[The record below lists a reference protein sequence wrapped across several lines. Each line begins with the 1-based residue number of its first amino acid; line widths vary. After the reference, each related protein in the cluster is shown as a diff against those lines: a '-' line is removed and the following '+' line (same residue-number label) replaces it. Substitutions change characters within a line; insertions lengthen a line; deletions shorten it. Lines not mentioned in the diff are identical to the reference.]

1 MVKLF
6 NHDISMKKISFLLLS
21 MLMLVSCN
29 DFLDMEPTNSANSAE
44 AIATPTDARVIIN
57 GIMRTMASSS
67 YYGRNFFMYGDAK
80 GGDLTIAS
88 QGRGLDGLYSFN
100 HSATSGSYSGF
111 WSTGY
116 YCILQV
122 NNLLENIDRITENGT
137 SEDAA
142 SYNQCKGEAFTLRAL
157 IYFDLV
163 RLYGKPYNYDKGS
176 LGVPLVTQT
185 LPASA
190 QPTRATV
197 EEVYKQIIS
206 DLNQGK
212 TLLENGKVQQ
222 DGYMGYYA
230 NLAEQARVK
239 LYMEDYDG
247 ALAAAQ
253 EIIGS
258 GKFKLY
264 EPSQWADSWKKQFGS
279 ESIFELGI
287 YSAEADL
294 GTSSLGFYL
303 MRYGLK
309 SGAAG
314 WFMASDYYLER
325 LAQDPTDVRW
335 SVMYQ
340 DESEY
345 THLGSCNKY
354 MGGPDM
360 NGDGKE
366 SPTSVNIKVI
376 RLSEI
381 YLIAAEA
388 ALHASKP
395 NAEQAAQYLN
405 AIRCRATSL
414 EPATASTINDDMI
427 LDERSKELFCEGHR
441 FFDMM
446 RMNRSITF
454 NDDFGGIAVN
464 GRPKTIDRTFGKI
477 VLPIDQDE
485 INANP
490 ALADQQNEA
499 YK

>member
-1 MVKLF
+1 M
-6 NHDISMKKISFLLLS
+6 
-21 MLMLVSCN
+21 
-29 DFLDMEPTNSANSAE
+29 
-44 AIATPTDARVIIN
+44 
-57 GIMRTMASSS
+57 
-67 YYGRNFFMYGDAK
+67 
-80 GGDLTIAS
+80 
-88 QGRGLDGLYSFN
+88 
-100 HSATSGSYSGF
+100 
-111 WSTGY
+111 
-116 YCILQV
+116 
-122 NNLLENIDRITENGT
+122 
-137 SEDAA
+137 
-142 SYNQCKGEAFTLRAL
+142 RAL

-206 DLNQGK
+206 DLNAGK
-212 TLLENGKVQQ
+212 SLLENGKVQQ

-287 YSAEADL
+287 YPAEADL
-294 GTSSLGFYL
+294 GTYSLGFYL
-303 MRYGLK
+303 MCYGLK

-345 THLGSCNKY
+345 THLGSCSKY

>member
-1 MVKLF
+1 
-6 NHDISMKKISFLLLS
+6 
-21 MLMLVSCN
+21 
-29 DFLDMEPTNSANSAE
+29 
-44 AIATPTDARVIIN
+44 
-57 GIMRTMASSS
+57 
-67 YYGRNFFMYGDAK
+67 
-80 GGDLTIAS
+80 
-88 QGRGLDGLYSFN
+88 
-100 HSATSGSYSGF
+100 
-111 WSTGY
+111 
-116 YCILQV
+116 
-122 NNLLENIDRITENGT
+122 
-137 SEDAA
+137 
-142 SYNQCKGEAFTLRAL
+142 
-157 IYFDLV
+157 
-163 RLYGKPYNYDKGS
+163 
-176 LGVPLVTQT
+176 
-185 LPASA
+185 
-190 QPTRATV
+190 
-197 EEVYKQIIS
+197 
-206 DLNQGK
+206 
-212 TLLENGKVQQ
+212 
-222 DGYMGYYA
+222 
-230 NLAEQARVK
+230 
-239 LYMEDYDG
+239 
-247 ALAAAQ
+247 
-253 EIIGS
+253 
-258 GKFKLY
+258 
-264 EPSQWADSWKKQFGS
+264 
-279 ESIFELGI
+279 
-287 YSAEADL
+287 
-294 GTSSLGFYL
+294 
-303 MRYGLK
+303 
-309 SGAAG
+309 
-314 WFMASDYYLER
+314 MASDYYLER

-388 ALHASKP
+388 ALHASTP

>member
-44 AIATPTDARVIIN
+44 AIATPKDARVIIN

-142 SYNQCKGEAFTLRAL
+142 SYNQCKGEALTLRAL

-206 DLNQGK
+206 DLNAGK
-212 TLLENGKVQQ
+212 SLLENGKV
-222 DGYMGYYA
+222 
-230 NLAEQARVK
+230 
-239 LYMEDYDG
+239 
-247 ALAAAQ
+247 
-253 EIIGS
+253 
-258 GKFKLY
+258 
-264 EPSQWADSWKKQFGS
+264 
-279 ESIFELGI
+279 
-287 YSAEADL
+287 
-294 GTSSLGFYL
+294 
-303 MRYGLK
+303 
-309 SGAAG
+309 
-314 WFMASDYYLER
+314 
-325 LAQDPTDVRW
+325 
-335 SVMYQ
+335 
-340 DESEY
+340 
-345 THLGSCNKY
+345 
-354 MGGPDM
+354 
-360 NGDGKE
+360 
-366 SPTSVNIKVI
+366 
-376 RLSEI
+376 
-381 YLIAAEA
+381 
-388 ALHASKP
+388 
-395 NAEQAAQYLN
+395 
-405 AIRCRATSL
+405 
-414 EPATASTINDDMI
+414 
-427 LDERSKELFCEGHR
+427 
-441 FFDMM
+441 
-446 RMNRSITF
+446 
-454 NDDFGGIAVN
+454 
-464 GRPKTIDRTFGKI
+464 
-477 VLPIDQDE
+477 
-485 INANP
+485 
-490 ALADQQNEA
+490 
-499 YK
+499 